1 MRHPWLWN
9 INKTEAEVKRILRDP
24 GQEAFVHYAALLL
37 SRHPGLPKEIF
48 RDYLRKEDFC
58 RRWPAIK
65 RRMRKNDWNDR
76 RILFWDGAY
85 KFLLSE
91 FRKQGVT
98 FPREKKPVVRDP
110 GREKAAREVR
120 EMRRARNMTQVELA
134 RRLGVKQQFISK
146 VESGT
151 QNLSLSTLE
160 KIRRCLGPVPASY
173 EYSTDDTLPRA
184 DRVTEQGLSPAVA
197 RPAVVTTWLD
207 PDPGRRTHSR

>member
-58 RRWPAIK
+58 RGWPAIK

-76 RILFWDGAY
+76 KILFWDEAH
-85 KFLLSE
+85 KFLLNE
-91 FRKQGVT
+91 FRKKGVT

-120 EMRRARNMTQVELA
+120 EMRRARKMTQAELA
-134 RRLGVKQQFISK
+134 RRMGVSQQHIAKIEKGITRPRPETLARLEKALGVPD
-146 VESGT
+146 
-151 QNLSLSTLE
+151 E
-160 KIRRCLGPVPASY
+160 KGRSYFRITGMSITPAGNSIA
-173 EYSTDDTLPRA
+173 EPLPEDYR
-184 DRVTEQGLSPAVA
+184 
-197 RPAVVTTWLD
+197 W
-207 PDPGRRTHSR
+207 